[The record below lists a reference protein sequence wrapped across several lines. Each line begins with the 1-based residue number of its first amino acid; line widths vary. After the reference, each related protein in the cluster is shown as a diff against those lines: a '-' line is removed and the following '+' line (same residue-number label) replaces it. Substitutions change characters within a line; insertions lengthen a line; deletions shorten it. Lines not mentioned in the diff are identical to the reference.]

1 MALLGLYGLLIIFA
15 KPDEVFLR
23 PAYGFM
29 MANKSLVF
37 RFADV
42 EVREREFALL
52 RAGKVL
58 AVEPKAFRVLLL
70 FLRNPQKLMS
80 KEELL
85 NSVWGETAVTEGSL
99 TRCIWLL
106 RRLLGDDINEP
117 RFIETVATVGYRLV
131 CKVEVSEDGSGDL
144 QATDT
149 ANELSKNDFVDTL
162 PNGEVVETA
171 ANPLAQVDK
180 LVGDMGG
187 NEKRT
192 EGRHNR
198 LRRWLLAG
206 AAVLVAGLATAT
218 WYLRRPLPPLRV
230 TEFTQI
236 THDGRRKEL
245 AGTDGSRLYL
255 NRDLDPQPTAQVAIS
270 GGEIAPVPV
279 ALPLHKI
286 MDASPDGSTL
296 LVTSNDGGQRS
307 LWNVEVPAGSL
318 RRLLTDAWVNSAAWS
333 PDGRSVVYSP
343 GDGDLDVI
351 RSDGTGTRKLA
362 SPGGLPSALS
372 WSPDGS
378 KIRFSKD
385 NRLWE
390 MSSDGSGLHP
400 LLPGWRPSSSQCCG
414 RWTPDGRFFIF
425 LSRGTFSNYSGLL
438 PASQLWVLDERRGL
452 FRRGSTEP
460 VQLTSGPIRW
470 NTPIPSKD
478 GTKIFAHGVI
488 LRGEL
493 VRYDAQ
499 SNRLQPYLGGIS
511 GEFVTFSPDGQ
522 FVAYVSFPEGI
533 LWRANRDGSNPVK
546 LTDTPLYPLNLRWS
560 PDGSQILFC
569 SHAPDGRVRAYVTS
583 SLGGT
588 PKPLLPDD
596 SEGQSDPSWSPDGH
610 KIVFSSLEA
619 IGAFSSVLRVYDL
632 VSHQITTLP
641 GSEGVW
647 SPRWSPDGRFIAG
660 LHTGPTGGLKIFDFE
675 KQRWLVM
682 QRTRE
687 TDFPTW
693 SSDSQF
699 IYFLS
704 PWDDPGVFR
713 VRVTGGNAERVF
725 DLNGFR
731 YTGAFKLWFG
741 LDPTDTPLLLRDVGT
756 DDIYAL
762 TLEQK

>member
-1 MALLGLYGLLIIFA
+1 MG
-15 KPDEVFLR
+15 
-23 PAYGFM
+23 
-29 MANKSLVF
+29 NKSSVF

-52 RAGKVL
+52 KAGKVL
-58 AVEPKAFRVLLL
+58 AVEPKAFRVLLIL
-70 FLRNPQKLMS
+70 LRNPQKLIS

-85 NSVWGETAVTEGSL
+85 NAVWGDTAVTEGSL
-99 TRCIWLL
+99 TRCVWLL
-106 RRLLGDDINEP
+106 RRVLGDDVNEP

-131 CKVEVSEDGSGDL
+131 CKVEVLESTSGDL
-144 QATDT
+144 QAADK
-149 ANELSKNDFVDTL
+149 ANGLSEGDFVGT
-162 PNGEVVETA
+162 PVNGEFAEAA
-171 ANPLAQVDK
+171 ANPLAHIEK
-180 LVGDMGG
+180 LAADMERSG
-187 NEKRT
+187 RQT
-192 EGRHNR
+192 EGRQN
-198 LRRWLLAG
+198 WLLMWLLLP
-206 AAVLVAGLATAT
+206 AVILAVGLASAI
-218 WYLRRPLPPLRV
+218 WYMRRPLPPLRV
-230 TEFTQI
+230 AEYTQI
-236 THDGRRKEL
+236 THDGRHKEL

-255 NRDLDPQPTAQVAIS
+255 NRDLDPQPAAQVALS

-286 MDASPDGSTL
+286 MDVSPDGSTL

-333 PDGRSVVYSP
+333 PDGRSVAYSP

-362 SPGGLPSALS
+362 AVGGLPGALT

-385 NRLWE
+385 SRLWE

-414 RWTPDGRFFIF
+414 RWTPDGKFFVF
-425 LSRGTFSNYSGLL
+425 LSRGAFISYSGLL
-438 PASQLWVLDERRGL
+438 PASQLWIIDERRGL
-452 FRRGSTEP
+452 FRRAPTQP

-470 NTPIPSKD
+470 NTPIPSRD
-478 GTKIFAHGVI
+478 GTKIFALGVI

-499 SNRLQPYLGGIS
+499 SSRLQPYLGGIS
-511 GEFVTFSPDGQ
+511 ADFVTFSPDGQ
-522 FVAYVSFPEGI
+522 FVAYVTFPEGI
-533 LWRANRDGSNPVK
+533 LWKANRDGSNPVQ
-546 LTDTPLYPLNLRWS
+546 LTDAALYPLNLRWS

-569 SHAPDGRVRAYVTS
+569 SRDPEGRVRAYVTS
-583 SLGGT
+583 SQGGT
-588 PKPLLPDD
+588 PRPVLPEDKK
-596 SEGQSDPSWSPDGH
+596 GQSDPSWSPDGH
-610 KIVFSSLEA
+610 KIVFSTLET
-619 IGAFSSVLRVYDL
+619 IGAFNSVLRVLNL
-632 VSHQITTLP
+632 VSHQVTTLP
-641 GSEGVW
+641 GSEGMW
-647 SPRWSPDGRFIAG
+647 SPRWSPNGRFIAG

-675 KQRWLVM
+675 TQRWSVM
-682 QRTRE
+682 QQTRE

-699 IYFLS
+699 IYFMS

-713 VRVTGGNAERVF
+713 VRVSGGNAERVV
-725 DLNGFR
+725 DLKGFR
-731 YTGAFKLWFG
+731 YAGAFTLWMG
-741 LDPTDTPLLLRDVGT
+741 LDPTDTPMLLRDVGT